1 MDEYNRC
8 SIFRNV
14 LGRNVDVDR
23 LCAKRTSEGRG
34 KENRYLA
41 VEGIGRHIC
50 SPRNEGSLT
59 CRQTTRRAF
68 RFPLSLSLSSLPSSC
83 ASVSSVLFR
92 RGDQHCYGSA
102 SRLVFSFRR
111 LRGPFQSIAS
121 ESLLFFLP
129 SFLSFSFLFY
139 LHLGEIQRNGWK
151 IDRESR
157 SPSSSLVRVELA
169 IIRKRS
175 LQGIRGAKEEFSLSR
190 RESHVG
196 FILEY
201 RRWRN
206 EIRTTWARK
215 SWPPLLVRILT
226 RRKEKARRQ
235 SSGWLIRMEMEHG
248 SRVEFGLLDSTN
260 DYTYPTWSFE

>member
-1 MDEYNRC
+1 MEKVYKNIRIRDRSCKIQSLGGKRIQELFSLHSLNFRSFVDEYNRC

-68 RFPLSLSLSSLPSSC
+68 RFPLSLSLSLRCLLPALRCRVFYFVEEISIVTEVLR
-83 ASVSSVLFR
+83 VSSSPSV
-92 RGDQHCYGSA
+92 DCVA
-102 SRLVFSFRR
+102 PFSP
-111 LRGPFQSIAS
+111 LRA

-129 SFLSFSFLFY
+129 SFPSFSFPFY
-139 LHLGEIQRNGWK
+139 LHLDEIQRNGWK

-175 LQGIRGAKEEFSLSR
+175 LLGGRKKNSLCREERATWVLFSSIVDDVTRFEQRERENPDRLS
-190 RESHVG
+190 
-196 FILEY
+196 
-201 RRWRN
+201 
-206 EIRTTWARK
+206 
-215 SWPPLLVRILT
+215 
-226 RRKEKARRQ
+226 
-235 SSGWLIRMEMEHG
+235 
-248 SRVEFGLLDSTN
+248 
-260 DYTYPTWSFE
+260 

>member
-1 MDEYNRC
+1 MEKVYKNIRIRDRSCKIQSLGGKRIQELFSLHSLNFRSFVDEYNRC

-102 SRLVFSFRR
+102 SRLVFSFPR

-121 ESLLFFLP
+121 RVSFVFPSLLSFFFLSLLFT
-129 SFLSFSFLFY
+129 
-139 LHLGEIQRNGWK
+139 
-151 IDRESR
+151 
-157 SPSSSLVRVELA
+157 
-169 IIRKRS
+169 
-175 LQGIRGAKEEFSLSR
+175 SR
-190 RESHVG
+190 RNTAE
-196 FILEY
+196 
-201 RRWRN
+201 
-206 EIRTTWARK
+206 
-215 SWPPLLVRILT
+215 
-226 RRKEKARRQ
+226 
-235 SSGWLIRMEMEHG
+235 RMENW
-248 SRVEFGLLDSTN
+248 SRVQISVFLARPSRTRNYKEALVTG
-260 DYTYPTWSFE
+260 Y

>member
-1 MDEYNRC
+1 M
-8 SIFRNV
+8 
-14 LGRNVDVDR
+14 
-23 LCAKRTSEGRG
+23 
-34 KENRYLA
+34 
-41 VEGIGRHIC
+41 
-50 SPRNEGSLT
+50 
-59 CRQTTRRAF
+59 
-68 RFPLSLSLSSLPSSC
+68 
-83 ASVSSVLFR
+83 SSVLFR

-121 ESLLFFLP
+121 RVSFVFPSLLSFFFLSLLFT
-129 SFLSFSFLFY
+129 SR
-139 LHLGEIQRNGWK
+139 RNTA
-151 IDRESR
+151 E
-157 SPSSSLVRVELA
+157 RVENWSRVQISVFLA
-169 IIRKRS
+169 RPSRT
-175 LQGIRGAKEEFSLSR
+175 RNYKEALEFSLSR

-235 SSGWLIRMEMEHG
+235 SSGWLIRTEMERLYI
-248 SRVEFGLLDSTN
+248 SYVILRVIEERQHNSCDIESSQRFNVPPRYLFDR
-260 DYTYPTWSFE
+260 SFF

>member
-1 MDEYNRC
+1 MEKVYKNIRIEVAKSNLLEVNEFKSSFLHSLNFRSFVDECNRC

-68 RFPLSLSLSSLPSSC
+68 RFPLSLSLSSLLSSC

-121 ESLLFFLP
+121 RVSFVFPSLLSFFFLSLLFT
-129 SFLSFSFLFY
+129 
-139 LHLGEIQRNGWK
+139 
-151 IDRESR
+151 
-157 SPSSSLVRVELA
+157 
-169 IIRKRS
+169 
-175 LQGIRGAKEEFSLSR
+175 SR
-190 RESHVG
+190 RNTAE
-196 FILEY
+196 
-201 RRWRN
+201 
-206 EIRTTWARK
+206 
-215 SWPPLLVRILT
+215 
-226 RRKEKARRQ
+226 
-235 SSGWLIRMEMEHG
+235 RMENW
-248 SRVEFGLLDSTN
+248 SRVQISVFLARPSRTRNYKEALVTG
-260 DYTYPTWSFE
+260 Y

>member
-1 MDEYNRC
+1 MEKVYKNIRIRDRSCKIQSLGGKRIQELFSLHSLNFRSFVDEYNRC

-68 RFPLSLSLSSLPSSC
+68 RFPLSLSLRCLLPALRCRVFYFVEEISIVTEVLR
-83 ASVSSVLFR
+83 VSSSPSV
-92 RGDQHCYGSA
+92 DCVA
-102 SRLVFSFRR
+102 PFSP
-111 LRGPFQSIAS
+111 LRA

-129 SFLSFSFLFY
+129 SFLSFSFPFY

-157 SPSSSLVRVELA
+157 SPSSSFVRVELA

-201 RRWRN
+201 RR
-206 EIRTTWARK
+206 
-215 SWPPLLVRILT
+215 
-226 RRKEKARRQ
+226 
-235 SSGWLIRMEMEHG
+235 
-248 SRVEFGLLDSTN
+248 
-260 DYTYPTWSFE
+260 